1 MTKRI
6 TIVAVVFVAC
16 FAVVGCKKNKTKP
29 PPPEL
34 SVTLVDPGEAP
45 LQTMQYAIAPETAM
59 KSILTVRD
67 LESQTEESEDA
78 GDAFGVLPGLKLL
91 LHAGPTV
98 ALPNGTRYVLR
109 ISKAESILPEGVTS
123 RQIDEAQQGVRA
135 LHGMRGRFDLN
146 RQGIVVDSDVP
157 WSQGQERIHPRVA
170 ITIGNV
176 RSAIAT
182 IPLPAEPIGI
192 GAVWEV
198 RRPLRIWSAR
208 VAQVTRYK
216 LVDRQGDSFRVAIT
230 VQQTAAP
237 QTADLNPKLE
247 MHVRGYELRATGQA
261 LADLGLPLALEAE
274 MESTSAADI
283 ALVSP
288 EQTEPLQSTRRS
300 VVKLKSKVE
309 ER

>member
-1 MTKRI
+1 MRN
-6 TIVAVVFVAC
+6 TIVAVCALAALVS
-16 FAVVGCKKNKTKP
+16 VGCKKKKSTP

-34 SVTLVDPGEAP
+34 SVTLIDPGATPREP
-45 LQTMQYAIAPETAM
+45 LLYAIAPGTAV
-59 KSILTVRD
+59 KSLLTIRD
-67 LESQTEESEDA
+67 TDVASDESDDA
-78 GDAFGVLPGLKLL
+78 DDAFGVLPGMKLL

-98 ALPNGTRYVLR
+98 SLPNGARYVLR
-109 ISKAESILPEGVTS
+109 ITKAESILPEGVTS
-123 RQIDEAQQGVRA
+123 RQMDEAQQGVRA
-135 LHGMRGRFDLN
+135 LRGTRGRFDIN

-182 IPLPAEPIGI
+182 IPLPREPVGI

-198 RRPLRIWSAR
+198 KRPLRIWSAR
-208 VAQVTRYK
+208 VTQVTRYELK
-216 LVDRQGDSFRVAIT
+216 DREGDRFRVAIT
-230 VQQTAAP
+230 IHQKAAP

-247 MHVRGYELRATGQA
+247 MHVRGYELRANGHA
-261 LADLGLPLALEAE
+261 LADLGVPLALEADLR
-274 MESTSAADI
+274 STSAADI

-288 EQTEPLQSTRRS
+288 ERTEPMMSTRSS
-300 VVKLKSKVE
+300 VVKMKSKVE

>member
-1 MTKRI
+1 LSIRTAI
-6 TIVAVVFVAC
+6 LAAVALAPLVA
-16 FAVVGCKKNKTKP
+16 AGCKKNKTQP

-34 SVTLVDPGEAP
+34 SVTLLDPGEAP
-45 LQTMQYAIAPETAM
+45 REPLQYAIAPDTAL
-59 KSILTVRD
+59 KSILVVRD
-67 LESQTEESEDA
+67 VETVSEESEEA
-78 GDAFGVLPGLKLL
+78 EDAFGVMPGLKLL

-123 RQIDEAQQGVRA
+123 QQMDEAQQGVRA
-135 LHGMRGRFDLN
+135 LKGMRGRFDLN
-146 RQGIVVDSDVP
+146 RQGIVVDADVP
-157 WSQGQERIHPRVA
+157 WAETQERIHPRVA
-170 ITIGNV
+170 IMIGNV

-182 IPLPAEPIGI
+182 IPLPNEPVGI
-192 GAVWEV
+192 GAQWEV

-208 VAQVTRYK
+208 VTQVTRYE
-216 LVDRQGDSFRVAIT
+216 LVDREGDRFRVAIA
-230 VQQTAAP
+230 VQQTATP
-237 QTADLNPKLE
+237 QIADLNPKLE

-261 LADLGLPLALEAE
+261 LADLGVPLALEAK

-288 EQTEPLQSTRRS
+288 ERTELLQSTRRS
-300 VVKLKSKVE
+300 VMQLKTKVE

>member
-1 MTKRI
+1 MRN
-6 TIVAVVFVAC
+6 TIVAVCVVAAL
-16 FAVVGCKKNKTKP
+16 FVVGCKKKKKTVP
-29 PPPEL
+29 PPPEIA
-34 SVTLVDPGEAP
+34 VTLIDPGATPRRP
-45 LQTMQYAIAPETAM
+45 LQYTIAPDTVL
-59 KSILTVRD
+59 KSLLTIRD
-67 LESQTEESEDA
+67 TEAASEESEDA
-78 GDAFGVLPGLKLL
+78 DDAFGVLPGMKLL

-123 RQIDEAQQGVRA
+123 QQMDEAQQGVRA
-135 LHGMRGRFDLN
+135 LRGMRGRFDLN
-146 RQGIVVDSDVP
+146 RQGIVIDSDVP

-182 IPLPAEPIGI
+182 IPLPREPVGV

-208 VAQVTRYK
+208 VTQVTRYELK
-216 LVDRQGDSFRVAIT
+216 DFDGERFRVAISVHQKAT
-230 VQQTAAP
+230 P
-237 QTADLNPKLE
+237 QVADLNPKLE
-247 MHVRGYELRATGQA
+247 MHVRGYELRASGHA
-261 LADLGLPLALEAE
+261 LADLGLPLALEARLD
-274 MESTSAADI
+274 SSSAADI

-288 EQTEPLQSTRRS
+288 ERTEPLMSTRRS
-300 VVKLKSKVE
+300 IVQLKSKAQ